1 MNCLLTKLSTVK
13 YVTKFYHDGDT
24 CLHLLIFIA
33 VGLVYVY
40 CAISQ
45 FERSDKS
52 ALYVIGPI
60 YLGSNPY

>member
-1 MNCLLTKLSTVK
+1 MNCLLSYRLFKIC
-13 YVTKFYHDGDT
+13 YKFLLYDGDT

-33 VGLVYVY
+33 ASLVYVY